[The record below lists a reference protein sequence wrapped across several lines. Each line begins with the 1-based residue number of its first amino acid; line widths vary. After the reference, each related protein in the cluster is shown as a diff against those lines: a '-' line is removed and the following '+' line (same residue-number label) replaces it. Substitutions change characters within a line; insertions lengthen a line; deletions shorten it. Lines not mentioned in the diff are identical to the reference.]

1 MLRINTTNGPIA
13 VVVPTYRENDADATT
28 AESLSLDLGD
38 GERATQSE
46 GPIAP
51 MAGTLLRYVVEPGAT
66 VAADTT
72 IALMES
78 MKMETAILA
87 GAAGTVSELLV
98 APGSAVKRGTLLAR
112 IES

>member
-1 MLRINTTNGPIA
+1 
-13 VVVPTYRENDADATT
+13 
-28 AESLSLDLGD
+28 
-38 GERATQSE
+38 
-46 GPIAP
+46 

>member
-1 MLRINTTNGPIA
+1 
-13 VVVPTYRENDADATT
+13 
-28 AESLSLDLGD
+28 
-38 GERATQSE
+38 
-46 GPIAP
+46 
-51 MAGTLLRYVVEPGAT
+51 
-66 VAADTT
+66 
-72 IALMES
+72 MES